1 MVRSRVILAALF
13 VAVPAWAAA
22 PAWAAEDMLGVA
34 IGKNLFDRSWVS
46 APSSTSAADGL
57 GPHIDAS
64 SCVACHRAEEFLHA
78 DDTTVSVGTVTRVG
92 NAQGTG
98 DPVYGY
104 QFQMRGARGQRG
116 EGALDLSWAERDGLR
131 VPVIT
136 VVRLEFGPFAQSI
149 NLATNLVTRL
159 GLRRAPPL
167 AGVGLLARVPED
179 EILKRA
185 GAEDAAVNGI
195 SGKPSW
201 TIGADGVRRLGR
213 FGWKAGQPDLR
224 SQTEMAFS
232 RDLGMSTA
240 GQPDPWGDCTDA
252 QAVCRSAPHGAG
264 PGEVEISDDIVGL
277 IVAFLDSLP
286 PRERRAPDARGEHIF
301 AQTGCASCH
310 TTLQTADGTPV
321 HAYTDL
327 LLHDMGPGLDDGI
340 REGNA
345 QPAEWRTAPL
355 WDVPYS
361 LKAGGL
367 LHDGRARSV
376 EEAVQWHGGEA
387 EAARARFNALSQDD
401 RAALVAFL
409 GGL

>member
-13 VAVPAWAAA
+13 AAVPTWAAA
-22 PAWAAEDMLGVA
+22 PAWAAEDMLGAA

-46 APSSTSAADGL
+46 APSSTAADDGL
-57 GPHIDAS
+57 GPHIDAG
-64 SCVACHRAEEFLHA
+64 SCVACHRAEEFLRA

-104 QFQMRGARGQRG
+104 QFQMRGARGQWG

-131 VPVIT
+131 VPAVT
-136 VVRLEFGPFAQSI
+136 VVRLEFGPFAQS
-149 NLATNLVTRL
+149 TRL

-179 EILKRA
+179 EILKRVV
-185 GAEDAAVNGI
+185 AEDAAVDGI

-201 TIGADGVRRLGR
+201 TISPDGVRRLGR
-213 FGWKAGQPDLR
+213 FGWKAGQPDLL

-240 GQPDPWGDCTDA
+240 GQPDPWGDCTEA

-264 PGEVEISDDIVGL
+264 PGEVEISGDIVEL

-286 PRERRAPDARGEHIF
+286 PREPPARDVRGEHIF
-301 AQTGCASCH
+301 AETGCAFCH
-310 TTLQTADGTPV
+310 TTLQTTDGTPV
-321 HAYTDL
+321 HATTDL

-340 REGNA
+340 GEGNA
-345 QPAEWRTAPL
+345 QSTEWRTAPL
-355 WDVPYS
+355 WNLPYS

-387 EAARARFNALSQDD
+387 EAARARFNALPPDD